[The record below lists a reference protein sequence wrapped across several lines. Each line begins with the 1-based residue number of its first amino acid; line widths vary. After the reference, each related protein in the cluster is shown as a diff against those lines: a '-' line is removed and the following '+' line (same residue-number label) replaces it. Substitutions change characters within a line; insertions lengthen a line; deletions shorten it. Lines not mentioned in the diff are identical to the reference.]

1 MRENHEASSVYDL
14 EPICIII
21 TRHSIE
27 PPDEKKL
34 EKAVELLLSH
44 FKLIKTINPLIW
56 IFVGRWR
63 AEITDKNKDRI
74 SRLTDKLKSADGTSL
89 VIPSFTWTNVLK
101 QHELAWKTWRDL
113 IS

>member
-1 MRENHEASSVYDL
+1 MRKNYEASSVYDL

-34 EKAVELLLSH
+34 EKAVETLLSH

-74 SRLTDKLKSADGTSL
+74 SRLTEGLKSVEGTSL
-89 VIPSFTWTNVLK
+89 VVPSFTWTNVLK